1 MQEYALSVG
10 EELVIGGGIRLT
22 VLAVEAGEV
31 LLGLT
36 APEPGEGAVPEA
48 RQRRPPRATTPA
60 PWTSDR

>member
-1 MQEYALSVG
+1 MQEHALGVG

-36 APEPGEGAVPEA
+36 FPEPGDEGGPDA
-48 RQRRPPRATTPA
+48 
-60 PWTSDR
+60 SDRTSSWTQEALPPTS

>member
-1 MQEYALSVG
+1 MPEHALSIG

-36 APEPGEGAVPEA
+36 APEPGDGRVPEA
-48 RQRRPPRATTPA
+48 RRRSPGTTRPVLWA
-60 PWTSDR
+60 SDL